1 MTLKKKTTYKILTT
15 SLVAF
20 AVLALMA
27 PPNVAHA
34 TLIGDEVTVT
44 LVGAD
49 TGNNALGDSLTNT
62 VVVGSD
68 GFTWEDDSANCGA
81 GPSETIDVDIED
93 STITIELDDPMGVFF
108 VCNGNGDVI
117 SDPVTIEIDGLDW
130 IDFPNAVLEGI
141 TRTDIDVIT
150 TTEQVTGPHSVAIT
164 IDANQVFG
172 EETRT
177 FVFELDKS
185 VVQVEK
191 SWTHTDYN
199 WDPVCDGFVNATN
212 FCVVSDVD
220 NTEIGFRPANIN
232 NNDDPDDDVLADPLP
247 IDSNGNYTAFAQVHR
262 NDKFSNTNPGAFYAL
277 TTVVTTS
284 NLSSVT
290 VWEDYELCTNPD
302 GDVETDEDGILKFV
316 SKKITRNVKV
326 AIADPNGD
334 VTELTDDLYDS
345 VGGEIEAGVNSA
357 HVLIDQEI
365 PADSTI
371 YVLVKFQDNLKGFDT
386 GDGIFDDMCHNT
398 ETVVANI
405 GGDDLSDVI
414 AEADLRITNQE

>member
-49 TGNNALGDSLTNT
+49 TGNNALGASITDT
-62 VVVGSD
+62 VVAGADSFVWVDAGL
-68 GFTWEDDSANCGA
+68 GCFPDDESIA
-81 GPSETIDVDIED
+81 VDIEE
-93 STITIELDDPMGVFF
+93 STITVHLTDNTGVFF
-108 VCNGNGDVI
+108 VCNGAGGTI
-117 SDPVTIEIDGLDW
+117 SDPVTLNIEGLDW
-130 IDFPNAVLEGI
+130 IDFPNAILEDI
-141 TRTDIDVIT
+141 TRTDVDAIA
-150 TTEQVTGPHSVAIT
+150 TTEQVTGPHSVSIT
-164 IDANQVFG
+164 IDADNAFSS
-172 EETRT
+172 ETRT

-191 SWTHTDYN
+191 SWTNTDYN

-247 IDSNGNYTAFAQVHR
+247 IDSNGNYTAFAQVHK